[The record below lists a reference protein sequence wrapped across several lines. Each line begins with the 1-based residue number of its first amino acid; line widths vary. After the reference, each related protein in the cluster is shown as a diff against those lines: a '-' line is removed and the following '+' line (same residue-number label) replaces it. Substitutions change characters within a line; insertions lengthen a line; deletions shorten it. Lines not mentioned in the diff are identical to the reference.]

1 MTSTNDEGAASVT
14 DYSRSEIHDKVGF
27 KRLGVSKSDRL
38 ACDIWLV
45 LLRLG
50 LKCTTGIHKE
60 TKKLRSL
67 S

>member
-14 DYSRSEIHDKVGF
+14 DYSRSEIHEKVGF

-45 LLRLG
+45 LLNR
-50 LKCTTGIHKE
+50 E
-60 TKKLRSL
+60 LRAKMHYWNPQS
-67 S
+67 